1 MTDTD
6 TATGLPDQQLLAAL
20 GAQVR
25 ARLDA
30 VADIYRLPAD
40 NAEIW
45 ALADFM
51 TPKECD
57 KMMALVDAA
66 AKPSSAYDAKYESGY
81 RTSYS
86 GNVDPTDPFI
96 RRIQRRFD
104 DLLGIDPSFGETI
117 QGQRYLPGQEFQPH
131 NDWFPYGTRYWEI
144 EGNRGGQRS
153 FTTMVFL
160 NDVEEGGTTDFI
172 ELRLS
177 IEPRPGALLV
187 WNNARP
193 DGVPN
198 PATIHAGRPVV
209 KGTKYIVTKWYRA
222 TRWF

>member
-1 MTDTD
+1 MNEIE
-6 TATGLPDQQLLAAL
+6 TGLPDQQLLATL

-25 ARLDA
+25 ARLNA
-30 VADIYRLPAD
+30 VPDIYRFPTEE
-40 NAEIW
+40 AEIW

-51 TPKECD
+51 TARECR
-57 KMMALVDAA
+57 KMMGLVDAV
-66 AKPSSAYDAKYESGY
+66 AKPSSAYDAAYESGY

-104 DLLGIDPSFGETI
+104 DLLGIDPEFGETI
-117 QGQRYLPGQEFQPH
+117 QGQRYLPGQQFQPH
-131 NDWFPYGTRYWEI
+131 NDWFPYGTRYWDI
-144 EGNRGGQRS
+144 EKNRGGQRS

-160 NDVEEGGTTDFI
+160 NDVEEGGTTDFTD
-172 ELRLS
+172 LGLS
-177 IEPRPGALLV
+177 VEPRPGALLI
-187 WNNARP
+187 WNNATA

-198 PATIHAGRPVV
+198 AKTMHAGRPVV

-222 TRWF
+222 KRWA